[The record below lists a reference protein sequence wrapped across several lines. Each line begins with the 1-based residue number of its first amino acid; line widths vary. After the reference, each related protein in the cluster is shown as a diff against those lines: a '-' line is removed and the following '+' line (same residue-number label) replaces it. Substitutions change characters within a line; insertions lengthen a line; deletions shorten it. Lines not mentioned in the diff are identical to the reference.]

1 MLILRGLECS
11 CTTKSRDAEGGAAGV
26 ETGSR
31 GASGATGTGAGGA
44 TDTGDVG
51 RTKPLLRVTDT
62 PVTRTD
68 TGDFGSSSVV
78 NKQTTCKKPNKIYSI
93 LTDDD
98 GQLVKSVSAA
108 HR

>member
-44 TDTGDVG
+44 GGATDTGDVG
-51 RTKPLLRVTDT
+51 RTTPLLRVTDT

-78 NKQTTCKKPNKIYSI
+78 NK
-93 LTDDD
+93 
-98 GQLVKSVSAA
+98 
-108 HR
+108 